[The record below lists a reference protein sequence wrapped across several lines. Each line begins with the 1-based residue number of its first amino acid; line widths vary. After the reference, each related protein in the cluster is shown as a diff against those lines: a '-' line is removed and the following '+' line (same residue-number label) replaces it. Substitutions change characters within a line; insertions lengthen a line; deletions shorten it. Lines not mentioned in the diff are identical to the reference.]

1 MGGPA
6 IERIDPFDGALGFSL
21 VVRAGSTVYTAGA
34 FGIDPDTLEISSDV
48 ETEVRQAFTNLEA
61 SLAMVDATLADVV
74 EMTTYFAGNR
84 TEVYPVFQRVRI
96 ELMGGNLPASTS
108 VVVAG
113 FVYPGMHLEMKAVAV
128 T

>member
-84 TEVYPVFQRVRI
+84 TEVYPVFQRVRS
-96 ELMGGNLPASTS
+96 ELMEGHLPASTL

>member
-61 SLAMVDATLADVV
+61 SLAMVDATLADG
-74 EMTTYFAGNR
+74 EMTTYS
-84 TEVYPVFQRVRI
+84 
-96 ELMGGNLPASTS
+96 PATALRCTPCSS
-108 VVVAG
+108 GSASN
-113 FVYPGMHLEMKAVAV
+113 
-128 T
+128 